1 MNANDKS
8 AKKEEIISRA
18 VQILT
23 KNLTETNGIQKIKEI
38 VCNNNGN
45 DGDDNRAS
53 TTKIGKSNKIFNII
67 FSSESVNALL
77 QNMKLTGTAKSGIE
91 IFKASKSI
99 SSFFSRKTTKTKTTM
114 RRKTTRMT
122 TRSRSSDPMVSQV
135 DIYFKAESIPIIEH
149 AIEPL
154 KKSCLSA
161 NFINVV
167 QSQCIEPII
176 KRVANRNGVES
187 YFNGGG
193 SFQKVAAASL
203 HACQTRSRNR
213 SRTRS
218 RTRSRS

>member
-1 MNANDKS
+1 MLNIYTFNIQSKQLNKMNANDKS
-8 AKKEEIISRA
+8 AKKKEIVSRA

-23 KNLTETNGIQKIKEI
+23 THLIKTNGIQKIKEI

-45 DGDDNRAS
+45 GNRAV
-53 TTKIGKSNKIFNII
+53 TTTTNVGKSNKIFNII

-91 IFKASKSI
+91 IFKASKKL
-99 SSFFSRKTTKTKTTM
+99 SSFFSRKTTKIKTTT

-122 TRSRSSDPMVSQV
+122 TRSKSSDDPMVSQLDV
-135 DIYFKAESIPIIEH
+135 YLKPESLPIIER

-154 KKSCLSA
+154 TKSCLSA
-161 NFINVV
+161 DFVNVV

-176 KRVANRNGVES
+176 KRLANGASVEN

-193 SFQKVAAASL
+193 RF
-203 HACQTRSRNR
+203 
-213 SRTRS
+213 
-218 RTRSRS
+218 